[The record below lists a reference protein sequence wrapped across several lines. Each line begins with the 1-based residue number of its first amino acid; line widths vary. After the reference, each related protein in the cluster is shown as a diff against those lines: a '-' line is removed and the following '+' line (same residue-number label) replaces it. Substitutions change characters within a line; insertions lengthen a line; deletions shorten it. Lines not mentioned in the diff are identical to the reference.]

1 MKHIAIPFAAFKRW
15 HLKGKKSWSRFNSQL
30 TLWSFPLSGHL
41 VNAEPEIQPPS
52 YLEHQP
58 FKDLSL
64 LYAQNSDNYLN
75 VDVMHN
81 WPLNTPPTLDTSQFE
96 ALRRI
101 LTKQLAI
108 VQGPP
113 GTGKTHVSV
122 VALELLLRNM
132 SPHDPPIILAAHTN
146 HAVDQL
152 LRHVSR
158 FEPDF
163 IRLGGMTTDM
173 EKIRPRTIFEVRN
186 TARLAQDKLKPP
198 SLARQKNVGQEIKQ
212 LLAPFDSEEPFS
224 AHLFKQYGVIT
235 ETQFDSLEKGAA
247 EWVRVEESEQIQ
259 GTIAMWLGRELA
271 KADARS
277 VPEDFGFE
285 FEEIEFEFE
294 QLKELEAE
302 AKIDDENMDS
312 IRGEQVTLKE
322 LFTGRKS
329 TRGVTEELVKAA
341 LEKQD
346 MWKIEESLR
355 GAVYRSLQQRLK
367 DAMRRSLRGLAKAYE
382 ETVQDIKCGRWGNDA
397 KILRKTRIIGMT
409 TTGLSKYR
417 GLIQSLSPKIVL
429 IEEAAETLE
438 AYVTAACFPSLE
450 HLILVGDHQ
459 QLRGHCTVKELE
471 GHPWFLDVSMF
482 ERLVRNQVGF
492 SQMITQRRMIPEIRR
507 ALKPIYEDLI
517 DHESVLNR
525 PSIPGMGGTNTFFF
539 SHEWPESSDHQMSK
553 VNPEEANM
561 ITNFF
566 FYLVQNGTAVEN
578 ITVLTFYNGQRK
590 LITKTLRAHHGL
602 QGFRFNVATVD
613 SFQGEENDIIL
624 LSLARNNPDRKIG
637 FLEVENRVCVALSRA
652 QRGFYI
658 FGNALMLSQASPLW
672 WEVVQAMGRDP
683 TRVGFT
689 LTLTC
694 QTHGEE
700 VYITEPRQFSAL
712 SGGCER
718 ICEVKLSC
726 GHPCNL
732 NCHAF
737 SHDLVQCKF
746 KCNKILECGHECQQ
760 PCGKDCGCSCNDVRG
775 RGNIAGR
782 ISTPPPQSESSPKRA
797 LPITEEGRPFREYA
811 EGGHK
816 ESDAN
821 LDAIGTNKL
830 VNVNESDQGVV
841 GDVVPVVNGRQAMKL
856 VRTTSEVDGTKR
868 GVWKGTWVG
877 NQNSKEKKLGQDPEI
892 NVDWKEERRNS
903 QVEDTEK
910 GEGEESEEDLVVDD
924 KPEDSSKQDEWMVQ
938 ASLLD

>member
-1 MKHIAIPFAAFKRW
+1 MDP
-15 HLKGKKSWSRFNSQL
+15 FNSQL
-30 TLWSFPLSGHL
+30 TLWRFPLSGHL
-41 VNAEPEIQPPS
+41 VNTEPEILPPL
-52 YLEHQP
+52 YLEQQP

-64 LYAQNSDNYLN
+64 LYPSNSEDYLN
-75 VDVMHN
+75 VDLIHN
-81 WPLNTPPTLDTSQFE
+81 WPLDNPSTLDASQFE

-122 VALELLLRNM
+122 VALELLIRNM
-132 SPHDPPIILAAHTN
+132 SPHDPPVILAAHTN

-152 LRHVSR
+152 LRHVAR

-173 EKIRPRTIFEVRN
+173 ENIRPRTLFEVRN
-186 TARLAQDKLKPP
+186 NVRQGQDKLRPP
-198 SLARQKNVGQEIKQ
+198 SLAKQKNVGQDIKA
-212 LLAPFDSEEPFS
+212 LLAPFSDCEEPFS
-224 AHLFKQYGVIT
+224 AQLFKQYGVIT
-235 ETQFDSLEKGAA
+235 ETQYDSLEKGAA
-247 EWVRVEESEQIQ
+247 EWVRVEECEQVQ

-271 KADARS
+271 KADART

-285 FEEIEFEFE
+285 FEEIDLEFE

-302 AKIDDENMDS
+302 AKIDDESIDT
-312 IRGEQVTLKE
+312 IRGELITVKE

-346 MWKIEESLR
+346 MWEIDEPLR

-367 DAMRRSLRGLAKAYE
+367 DAMRRALRGLAKAYE
-382 ETVQDIKCGRWGNDA
+382 ETVQDVKSGRWVNDA

-417 GLIQSLSPKIVL
+417 GLIQSLNPKIVL

-438 AYVTAACFPSLE
+438 AYVTAACFPSLQ

-471 GHPWFLDVSMF
+471 GDPWFLDVSMF
-482 ERLVRNQVGF
+482 ERLVRNRIGF

-507 ALKPIYEDLI
+507 ALKPIYEDLT

-525 PSIPGMGGTNTFFF
+525 ASIPGMGGINTFFF

-553 VNPEEANM
+553 VNPEEATM
-561 ITNFF
+561 ITNFYY
-566 FYLVQNGTAVEN
+566 YLVQNGTAVAN
-578 ITVLTFYNGQRK
+578 ITILTFYNGQRK
-590 LITKTLRAHHGL
+590 LITKTLRSHPGL
-602 QGFRFNVATVD
+602 QGFRFNIATVD
-613 SFQGEENDIIL
+613 SFQGEENDIVI
-624 LSLARNNPDRKIG
+624 LSLARNNSERKIG

-689 LTLTC
+689 LTVTC
-694 QTHGEE
+694 QNHGEE
-700 VYITEPRQFSAL
+700 VYITEPNEFATL

-718 ICEVKLSC
+718 ICGFKLSC
-726 GHPCNL
+726 GHLCTL
-732 NCHAF
+732 NCHPF
-737 SHDLVQCKF
+737 SHDLVDCKAIC
-746 KCNKILECGHECQQ
+746 KRALECGHECQQ
-760 PCGKDCGCSCNDVRG
+760 TCGQDCTCSCNDIRG
-775 RGNIAGR
+775 RDVIAGS
-782 ISTPPPQSESSPKRA
+782 ISTPPLQSESSPKRA

-821 LDAIGTNKL
+821 LDAIGTNNL
-830 VNVNESDQGVV
+830 VNPNESVQNVV
-841 GDVVPVVNGRQAMKL
+841 GDLIPVVNGSQDMKL
-856 VRTTSEVDGTKR
+856 VRTTSDVDGTKR

-877 NQNSKEKKLGQDPEI
+877 NQNSKGKDVDQDPEI
-892 NVDWKEERRNS
+892 NVDWKEKRHHC
-903 QVEDTEK
+903 QVEDSEK
-910 GEGEESEEDLVVDD
+910 GGGEESEEYTLVED
-924 KPEDSSKQDEWMVQ
+924 KAEDSSNQDGWMVQ

>member
-1 MKHIAIPFAAFKRW
+1 
-15 HLKGKKSWSRFNSQL
+15 
-30 TLWSFPLSGHL
+30 
-41 VNAEPEIQPPS
+41 
-52 YLEHQP
+52 
-58 FKDLSL
+58 
-64 LYAQNSDNYLN
+64 
-75 VDVMHN
+75 MHN
-81 WPLNTPPTLDTSQFE
+81 WPLNNPPTLDASQFE

-122 VALELLLRNM
+122 VALELLLCNM
-132 SPHDPPIILAAHTN
+132 NPTDPPVILAAHTN

-152 LRHVSR
+152 LRHVAR

-163 IRLGGMTTDM
+163 IRLGGMTTDI
-173 EKIRPRTIFEVRN
+173 ENIKPRTLFEVRN
-186 TARLAQDKLKPP
+186 GARLAQDKFRPP
-198 SLARQKNVGQEIKQ
+198 SLAKQKSVGQEIKQ
-212 LLAPFDSEEPFS
+212 LLAPFIDSEEPFS
-224 AHLFKQYGVIT
+224 AQLFKQYGVIT
-235 ETQFDSLEKGAA
+235 ETQYDSLEKGAA
-247 EWVRVEESEQIQ
+247 EWVRVEESEQVQ
-259 GTIAMWLGRELA
+259 GTIAMWLGRELS
-271 KADARS
+271 KADARP

-285 FEEIEFEFE
+285 FEEIDLEFE
-294 QLKELEAE
+294 QLQELEAE
-302 AKIDDENMDS
+302 ARIDDENVDM
-312 IRGEQVTLKE
+312 IRGEQITVKE
-322 LFTGRKS
+322 IFTGRKS

-346 MWKIEESLR
+346 MWEIEESLR
-355 GAVYRSLQQRLK
+355 GAVYRSLQQQLK
-367 DAMRRSLRGLAKAYE
+367 DAMRRAFRGLAKAYE
-382 ETVQDIKCGRWGNDA
+382 GAVQDIKSGRWMNDA
-397 KILRKTRIIGMT
+397 KLLRKTRVIGMT

-417 GLIQSLSPKIVL
+417 GLIQSLGPKIVL

-438 AYVTAACFPSLE
+438 AYVTAACFPSLQ

-507 ALKPIYEDLI
+507 ALKPIYEDLT

-525 PSIPGMGGTNTFFF
+525 PSIPGMGGINTFFF

-553 VNPEEANM
+553 VNPEEATM

-566 FYLVQNGTAVEN
+566 YYLVQNGTAVAD
-578 ITVLTFYNGQRK
+578 ITILTFYNGQRK
-590 LITKTLRAHHGL
+590 LITKMLRNHPGL
-602 QGFRFNVATVD
+602 QGFRFNIATVD
-613 SFQGEENDIIL
+613 SFQGEENNIVL
-624 LSLARNNPDRKIG
+624 LSLARNNSDRRIG

-672 WEVVQAMGRDP
+672 WEVVQAMGRNP

-694 QTHGEE
+694 QNHGEE
-700 VYITEPRQFSAL
+700 VYITEPHQFSTL

-718 ICEVKLSC
+718 ICGFKLSC
-726 GHPCNL
+726 GHLCPL

-737 SHDLVQCKF
+737 SHDLVDCKAV
-746 KCNKILECGHECQQ
+746 CTRQLECGHECQQ
-760 PCGKDCGCSCNDVRG
+760 PCGQDCSCSCNAARG
-775 RGNIAGR
+775 RDNIAGR

-821 LDAIGTNKL
+821 LDAIGTNNL
-830 VNVNESDQGVV
+830 VNVHESDQGVV
-841 GDVVPVVNGRQAMKL
+841 GDVIPVVNGRQAMKL

-877 NQNSKEKKLGQDPEI
+877 NQNSKEKGVGQDPEI
-892 NVDWKEERRNS
+892 NVDWKEERHRA
-903 QVEDTEK
+903 QVENTEEV
-910 GEGEESEEDLVVDD
+910 EGEESEEYMLADD
-924 KPEDSSKQDEWMVQ
+924 KPQDPSKQDEWMVQ

>member
-1 MKHIAIPFAAFKRW
+1 MKP
-15 HLKGKKSWSRFNSQL
+15 FNSKL
-30 TLWSFPLSGHL
+30 TLWRFPLSEHL
-41 VNAEPEIQPPS
+41 VNAEPEIKPPL
-52 YLEHQP
+52 YLEQQP

-64 LYAQNSDNYLN
+64 LYTSNAEDQRN
-75 VDVMHN
+75 VDIIN
-81 WPLNTPPTLDTSQFE
+81 SWPVCNPSTLDASQFE

-101 LTKQLAI
+101 LTKRLAI

-132 SPHDPPIILAAHTN
+132 SPHDPPVILAAHTN

-152 LRHVSR
+152 LRHVAR
-158 FEPDF
+158 FEPNF

-173 EKIRPRTIFEVRN
+173 ENIRPRTLFEIRN
-186 TARLAQDKLKPP
+186 NARLGQDKLKPP
-198 SLARQKNVGQEIKQ
+198 SLVKQKNVGQEIK
-212 LLAPFDSEEPFS
+212 LLLTPFVDNEEPFS
-224 AHLFKQYGVIT
+224 AELFKQYGVLT
-235 ETQFDSLEKGAA
+235 ENQFDSLEKGAA
-247 EWVRVEESEQIQ
+247 DWVRGEELEQIQ
-259 GTIAMWLGRELA
+259 GAIAMWLGRELS
-271 KADARS
+271 KADART

-285 FEEIEFEFE
+285 FEEIDREFE

-302 AKIDDENMDS
+302 AKIDDENIDP
-312 IRGEQVTLKE
+312 IKGEVIKVNE

-329 TRGVTEELVKAA
+329 TRGATEELVKAA

-346 MWKIEESLR
+346 MWEIEESLR

-367 DAMRRSLRGLAKAYE
+367 DAMRRTLRGLAKAYE
-382 ETVQDIKCGRWGNDA
+382 ETVQDIKSARWVNDA
-397 KILRKTRIIGMT
+397 KTLRKTRIIGMT

-417 GLIQSLSPKIVL
+417 ALIQNLSPKIVL

-438 AYVTAACFPSLE
+438 AYVTAACFPSLQ

-471 GHPWFLDVSMF
+471 GHPWFLDVSLF
-482 ERLVRNQVGF
+482 ERLVRNRVSF

-507 ALKPIYEDLI
+507 ALKPIYEDLT

-525 PSIPGMGGTNTFFF
+525 PSIPGMGGINTFFF
-539 SHEWPESSDHQMSK
+539 SHDWPESSDLQMSK
-553 VNPEEANM
+553 VNPEEATM

-566 FYLVQNGTAVEN
+566 YYLVQNGTAVAN
-578 ITVLTFYNGQRK
+578 ITILTFYNGQRK
-590 LITKTLRAHHGL
+590 LITKTLRNHPGL

-613 SFQGEENDIIL
+613 SFQGEENDIVI
-624 LSLARNNPDRKIG
+624 LSLARNNSDRRIG
-637 FLEVENRVCVALSRA
+637 FLDVENRVCVALSRA

-672 WEVVQAMGRDP
+672 WEVVQAMSRDP
-683 TRVGFT
+683 TRVGFM

-694 QTHGEE
+694 QNHGEE
-700 VYITEPRQFSAL
+700 VYITEPSQFSVL
-712 SGGCER
+712 SGGCGR
-718 ICEVKLSC
+718 ICGFKLSC
-726 GHPCNL
+726 GHLCNL

-737 SHDLVQCKF
+737 SHDLVDCKAMC
-746 KCNKILECGHECQQ
+746 KRLLECGHECQKI
-760 PCGKDCGCSCNDVRG
+760 CGQICGCNCDVVRG
-775 RGNIAGR
+775 RDNIVRR
-782 ISTPPPQSESSPKRA
+782 ISTPPLQSERSPKRA

-830 VNVNESDQGVV
+830 VNVSESDQGVV
-841 GDVVPVVNGRQAMKL
+841 GDVIPVVNGRQAMKL
-856 VRTTSEVDGTKR
+856 VRTTSEVNGTKR
-868 GVWKGTWVG
+868 GVWKGTWIG
-877 NQNSKEKKLGQDPEI
+877 NQNPKGKEIGEDPEI
-892 NVDWKEERRNS
+892 VVDWKEERHHC
-903 QVEDTEK
+903 QVENSEK
-910 GEGEESEEDLVVDD
+910 GEGEQSEEYMFVEG
-924 KPEDSSKQDEWMVQ
+924 KPEDSCKQDEWIVQ
-938 ASLLD
+938 RSLLD

>member
-1 MKHIAIPFAAFKRW
+1 MEPF
-15 HLKGKKSWSRFNSQL
+15 NTQL
-30 TLWSFPLSGHL
+30 TLWRFPFSGHL

-52 YLEHQP
+52 YLEQQP
-58 FKDLSL
+58 FKDLSM
-64 LYAQNSDNYLN
+64 LYTPNSEDYLN

-81 WPLNTPPTLDTSQFE
+81 WPLNNPPTLDASQFE

-132 SPHDPPIILAAHTN
+132 SPQDPPIILAAHTN

-152 LRHVSR
+152 LRHVAR

-163 IRLGGMTTDM
+163 IRLGGMSTDM
-173 EKIRPRTIFEVRN
+173 ENIRPRTIFEVRN
-186 TARLAQDKLKPP
+186 NARLAQDKFKPP
-198 SLARQKNVGQEIKQ
+198 PLAKQKNIGQEIKQ
-212 LLAPFDSEEPFS
+212 LLAPFIDSEEPFS
-224 AHLFKQYGVIT
+224 AQLFKQYGVIT
-235 ETQFDSLEKGAA
+235 EAQFDSLEKGAA
-247 EWVRVEESEQIQ
+247 EWVRVEELDQVQ

-271 KADARS
+271 KADART

-285 FEEIEFEFE
+285 FEEIDLEFE
-294 QLKELEAE
+294 QLREVEAE
-302 AKIDDENMDS
+302 SKIDDEGWDT
-312 IRGEQVTLKE
+312 IRGEQITVKE

-329 TRGVTEELVKAA
+329 TRGITEELVKAA

-346 MWKIEESLR
+346 MWEIEESLR
-355 GAVYRSLQQRLK
+355 GAVYRSLQQQLK
-367 DAMRRSLRGLAKAYE
+367 DVMRRAFRGLAKVYE
-382 ETVQDIKCGRWGNDA
+382 EAVQDIKSGRWVNDA
-397 KILRKTRIIGMT
+397 KLLRKSRIIGMT

-417 GLIQSLSPKIVL
+417 GMIQSLSPKVVL

-438 AYVTAACFPSLE
+438 GYVTAACFPSLQ

-471 GHPWFLDVSMF
+471 GSPWFLNISMF

-507 ALKPIYEDLI
+507 ALKPIYEDLK

-525 PSIPGMGGTNTFFF
+525 PSIPGMGGINTFFF

-553 VNPEEANM
+553 VNPEEATM

-566 FYLVQNGTAVEN
+566 YYLVQNGTAVAN
-578 ITVLTFYNGQRK
+578 ITILTFYNGQRK
-590 LITKTLRAHHGL
+590 LITKMLRNHPGL
-602 QGFRFNVATVD
+602 QGFRFNIATVD
-613 SFQGEENDIIL
+613 SFQGEENDVVL
-624 LSLARNNPDRKIG
+624 LSLARNNSDMRIG
-637 FLEVENRVCVALSRA
+637 FLDIENRVCVALSRA

-658 FGNALMLSQASPLW
+658 FGNAQMLSQASPLW

-694 QTHGEE
+694 QNHGEE
-700 VYITEPRQFSAL
+700 VYITEPHQFSTL

-718 ICEVKLSC
+718 ICGFTLSC
-726 GHPCNL
+726 GHLCTL

-737 SHDLVQCKF
+737 SHDLVDCKAIC
-746 KCNKILECGHECQQ
+746 KKPLECGHECQQ
-760 PCGKDCGCSCNDVRG
+760 PCGQDCSCSCNAVRG
-775 RGNIAGR
+775 RDNIAGR
-782 ISTPPPQSESSPKRA
+782 MTTPPQSESSPKRA

-811 EGGHK
+811 EGGHI

-821 LDAIGTNKL
+821 IDAIGTNSL
-830 VNVNESDQGVV
+830 VNVNESDQGMV
-841 GDVVPVVNGRQAMKL
+841 GEIIPVVNGRQAMKL

-877 NQNSKEKKLGQDPEI
+877 NQNSKEKEIRKDPEI
-892 NVDWKEERRNS
+892 NVDWKEERHHPR
-903 QVEDTEK
+903 VENTEK
-910 GEGEESEEDLVVDD
+910 GEGEESEEYMLVDD
-924 KPEDSSKQDEWMVQ
+924 KLEDSSKQDEWMVQ

>member
-1 MKHIAIPFAAFKRW
+1 MYTP
-15 HLKGKKSWSRFNSQL
+15 NS
-30 TLWSFPLSGHL
+30 
-41 VNAEPEIQPPS
+41 E
-52 YLEHQP
+52 
-58 FKDLSL
+58 D
-64 LYAQNSDNYLN
+64 YLN
-75 VDVMHN
+75 VDIMHN
-81 WPLNTPPTLDTSQFE
+81 WPLNNPPTLDASQFE

-132 SPHDPPIILAAHTN
+132 SPHDPPVILAAHTN

-152 LRHVSR
+152 LRHVAR

-163 IRLGGMTTDM
+163 IRLGGMTTDI
-173 EKIRPRTIFEVRN
+173 ENIRPRTLFEVRN
-186 TARLAQDKLKPP
+186 SARLAQEKFRPP
-198 SLARQKNVGQEIKQ
+198 SLAKQKNVIKEIKQ
-212 LLAPFDSEEPFS
+212 LLAPFIDSEEPFS
-224 AHLFKQYGVIT
+224 AQLFKQYGVIT
-235 ETQFDSLEKGAA
+235 ETQYDSLEKGAA
-247 EWVRVEESEQIQ
+247 EWVRVEESEQVQ

-271 KADARS
+271 KADART

-285 FEEIEFEFE
+285 FEEIDLEFE
-294 QLKELEAE
+294 QLQELEAE
-302 AKIDDENMDS
+302 ARIDDENVDT
-312 IRGEQVTLKE
+312 IRGEQITLKE
-322 LFTGRKS
+322 IFTGRKS

-346 MWKIEESLR
+346 MWEIEESLR
-355 GAVYRSLQQRLK
+355 GAVYRFLQQQLK
-367 DAMRRSLRGLAKAYE
+367 DAMRRALRGLAKAYE
-382 ETVQDIKCGRWGNDA
+382 GAVQDIKSGRWMNDA
-397 KILRKTRIIGMT
+397 KLLRRTRVIGMT

-417 GLIQSLSPKIVL
+417 GLIQSLGPKIVL

-438 AYVTAACFPSLE
+438 AYVTAACFPSLQ

-507 ALKPIYEDLI
+507 ALKPIYEDLT

-525 PSIPGMGGTNTFFF
+525 PSIPGMGGINTFFF

-553 VNPEEANM
+553 VNPEEATM

-566 FYLVQNGTAVEN
+566 YYLVQNGTAVVD
-578 ITVLTFYNGQRK
+578 ITILTFYNGQRK
-590 LITKTLRAHHGL
+590 LITKMLRNHPGL
-602 QGFRFNVATVD
+602 QGFRFNIATVD
-613 SFQGEENDIIL
+613 SFQGEENDIVL
-624 LSLARNNPDRKIG
+624 LSLTRNNSDRRIG

-694 QTHGEE
+694 QNHGEE
-700 VYITEPRQFSAL
+700 VYITEPHQFSTL

-718 ICEVKLSC
+718 ICGFKLSC
-726 GHPCNL
+726 GHLCTL

-737 SHDLVQCKF
+737 SHDLVDCKALC
-746 KCNKILECGHECQQ
+746 KRQLECGHECQQ
-760 PCGKDCGCSCNDVRG
+760 PCGQDCSCSCNTARG
-775 RGNIAGR
+775 RDNIAGR

-821 LDAIGTNKL
+821 LDAIGTNSL

-841 GDVVPVVNGRQAMKL
+841 GDVIPVVNGRQAMKL

-877 NQNSKEKKLGQDPEI
+877 NQNSKEKEIVQDPEI
-892 NVDWKEERRNS
+892 NVDWKEERHRS
-903 QVEDTEK
+903 QVENTEK
-910 GEGEESEEDLVVDD
+910 VEGEESEEYMLVDD
-924 KPEDSSKQDEWMVQ
+924 KPQHSSKQDEWMVQ